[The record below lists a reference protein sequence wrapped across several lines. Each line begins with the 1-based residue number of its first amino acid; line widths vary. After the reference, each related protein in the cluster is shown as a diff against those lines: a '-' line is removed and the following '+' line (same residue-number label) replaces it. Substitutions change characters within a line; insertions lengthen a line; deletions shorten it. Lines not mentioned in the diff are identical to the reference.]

1 MGYTIN
7 SRGKVWGTLST
18 AEARYGVHYQQQ
30 RQGVGYTINSRGK
43 VWGTLSTAEA
53 RYGVHYQQQR
63 QGMGYTIN
71 SRGKV
76 WGTLSTEARY
86 GVHYQQQR
94 QGMGYTI
101 NSRGKVWGT
110 LSTEARYGVHY
121 QQLIS
126 TYSAQRNQLWLLTCA
141 SPIMAKCE
149 CHGHNTCDHEPSVL
163 CPSFPIHFGHHI
175 REKDACL
182 P

>member
-1 MGYTIN
+1 
-7 SRGKVWGTLST
+7 
-18 AEARYGVHYQQQ
+18 
-30 RQGVGYTINSRGK
+30 
-43 VWGTLSTAEA
+43 
-53 RYGVHYQQQR
+53 
-63 QGMGYTIN
+63 MGYTIN

-126 TYSAQRNQLWLLTCA
+126 TYSAKE
-141 SPIMAKCE
+141 PVMA
-149 CHGHNTCDHEPSVL
+149 TDM
-163 CPSFPIHFGHHI
+163 
-175 REKDACL
+175 CL
-182 P
+182 SYYGQV